1 MGATNVA
8 KVFLNWPASGL
19 TQREMLALVYMAN
32 ISLDKDYP
40 PVFFGDLQDLA
51 TAIGLSRGTASPE
64 SVRASVMKILSG
76 LRKAGAI
83 VSSGQART
91 GIRANYALALD
102 LETTFEP
109 VGKGRAIQWKPVK
122 RSLRWVAN
130 SATQDANESAPS
142 VAISATQPV
151 AEKATQGVAKSATQ
165 PVANL
170 ATPRNTQGVPR
181 NNWEENNRLL
191 DASLEGREEIFAA
204 ANDDDFQSSTEDEY
218 ASARDHL
225 QTLEDHGAKLLAAV
239 EESNPDLSLTQRVIE
254 AANLARQRKGKAA

>member
-8 KVFLNWPASGL
+8 KVFVNWPASGL
-19 TQREMLALVYMAN
+19 TQRELLALVYMAN
-32 ISLDKDYP
+32 ISLDKDCP
-40 PVFFGDLQDLA
+40 PVFFGDLQDMA
-51 TAIGLSRGTASPE
+51 TAIGLSRGTANPE

-91 GIRANYALALD
+91 GIRANYALSLD

-109 VGKGRAIQWKPVK
+109 VGKGRSVQWKPVK
-122 RSLRWVAN
+122 RSLPWVAN
-130 SATQDANESAPS
+130 SATQNEAKPASS
-142 VAISATQPV
+142 VAKSATQPV
-151 AEKATQGVAKSATQ
+151 AESATQGVAKSATQ

-170 ATPRNTQGVPR
+170 ATPRNTQGTPR

-191 DASLEGREEIFAA
+191 DASLEARNSKFDSVDDESEISIEQRYAA
-204 ANDDDFQSSTEDEY
+204 ARDF
-218 ASARDHL
+218 L
-225 QTLEDHGAKLLAAV
+225 QTLKDNGAGLVATV

-254 AANLARQRKGKAA
+254 AANLARQCKGNAA